1 MQLLNPA
8 ALGFA
13 FIIPLI
19 IALYLL
25 KPRYQEITVSST
37 YLWEQVLKDMEASTP
52 WQRLRKNLLLIL
64 QLLAALLLLTALC
77 RPWLAGGNNAG
88 RDLLVVVD
96 CSASMLAN
104 DVQPSR
110 FAEAQRQVSI
120 MIDGM
125 AARDQMTLIAM
136 EEQPKIL
143 LAASHDQLQLR
154 QALNEAQTGN
164 GQAALEPVLALLA
177 SLSENSSNGVAII
190 FTDGRTL
197 PLNNELNLNCPLEMR
212 QIGKSSDNLAIS
224 NLATRRDAG
233 KVYTLARVQNYGDQ
247 DVQSDIEIWTDGKLF
262 DARLLSI
269 KAHESREVLWDQLPP
284 GTKTIEAR
292 LSRSDNLPID
302 NQAFAVVD
310 NVTEQRVL
318 LVSSGNVFLEKA
330 LQTMT
335 GLKIFKTPGK
345 SYGPEMDDYDLYIFD
360 SYLPTQLPE
369 AGSIIINPPAGN
381 PFVRVEG
388 ELKNIAQIVPD
399 PNNELLQYVE
409 VNGWQ
414 IARSRKI
421 ETRGGGRSVLSYQ
434 GSPLLLLTENQYRTA
449 VFAFDLHESN
459 IPLQTGF
466 PILMHHLLGWL
477 LPPDTGFNYN
487 AENSALEIKARPDTQ
502 KIILQRPGQKA
513 KAYEASW
520 PKYITVEAPGMYSL
534 TQVVGKKSYV
544 SYFAKNLNSALE
556 SDIKPG
562 DLPVNGQLKTAQ
574 PSPTLI
580 KQKEIWY
587 YFIWA
592 VLLLLGL
599 EWEVYRRG
607 Y

>member
-19 IALYLL
+19 IVLYLL

-88 RDLLVVVD
+88 RDLFVVVD

-104 DVQPSR
+104 DVPPSR
-110 FAEAQRQVSI
+110 FAEAQRQVGKL
-120 MIDGM
+120 IDGM
-125 AARDQMTLIAM
+125 GARDQMTLIAM
-136 EEQPKIL
+136 EKQPKVL
-143 LAASHDQLQLR
+143 LAASHDQLRLR
-154 QALNEAQTGN
+154 QALNNAQVGS

-197 PLNNELNLNCPLEMR
+197 PLNNEVSLNCPLEMR
-212 QIGKSSDNLAIS
+212 QLGKSSDNLAIS

-233 KVYTLARVQNYGDQ
+233 KIYTLARVQNYGNQ
-247 DVQSDIEIWTDGKLF
+247 DVQTDIEILTDGKLL

-292 LSRSDNLPID
+292 LSRPDNLTTD

-310 NVTEQRVL
+310 RVAEQRVL

-330 LQTMT
+330 LQTKT

-360 SYLPTQLPE
+360 SFLPDRLPE
-369 AGSIIINPPAGN
+369 ASSIIINPPAGN
-381 PFVRVEG
+381 SFIKVKG
-388 ELKNIAQIVPD
+388 ELKNITKIVPD
-399 PNNELLQYVE
+399 RNNDLLQYVE

-414 IARSRKI
+414 VARSRKI
-421 ETRGGGRSVLSYQ
+421 ETQAGGRSLLSYQ
-434 GSPLLLLTENQYRTA
+434 DSPLLLLSENQHRTA

-466 PILMHHLLGWL
+466 PILMHNLLGWL
-477 LPPDTGFNYN
+477 LPPDTGFTYDT
-487 AENSALEIKARPDTQ
+487 ETSALEIKTRPDTE

-513 KAYEASW
+513 EDYEAPW
-520 PKYITVEAPGMYSL
+520 PKYITAEMPGMYSL
-534 TQVVGKKSYV
+534 TQVAGKKSYV
-544 SYFAKNLNSALE
+544 SYFAKNLNSTLE

-562 DLPVNGQLKTAQ
+562 NLPVNGQLVTAR
-574 PSPTLI
+574 PSPSLI

-587 YFIWA
+587 YFIWG

>member
-77 RPWLAGGNNAG
+77 RPWLAGGNSAG

-104 DVQPSR
+104 DVQPTR
-110 FAEAQRQVSI
+110 FAEAQRQVGKL
-120 MIDGM
+120 IDGM
-125 AARDQMTLIAM
+125 AAKDQMTLIAM
-136 EEQPKIL
+136 EDQPKIL
-143 LAASHDQLQLR
+143 LAASHDQLRLG
-154 QALNEAQTGN
+154 QALNEARPGS

-177 SLSENSSNGVAII
+177 SLSENRSNAVAII

-197 PLNNELNLNCPLEMR
+197 PLNNEISLNCPLEMR
-212 QIGKSSDNLAIS
+212 QLGKSSDNLAIS
-224 NLATRRDAG
+224 NLATRRESG
-233 KVYTLARVQNYGDQ
+233 KIYTLARVQNYGDE
-247 DVQSDIEIWTDGKLF
+247 DIQSDIEIWTDGKLF
-262 DARLLSI
+262 DARLLNI
-269 KAHESREVLWDQLPP
+269 KAHDSREVFWDQLPP
-284 GTKTIEAR
+284 GTRTIEAR
-292 LSRSDNLPID
+292 LGRSDNLPAD

-310 NVTEQRVL
+310 NITGQRVL

-330 LQTMT
+330 LQTKT
-335 GLKIFKTPGK
+335 GLKIFKTPER

-360 SYLPTQLPE
+360 SFLPDRLPQ
-369 AGSIIINPPAGN
+369 AGCIIINPPAGN
-381 PFVRVEG
+381 PLISVEG
-388 ELKNIAQIVPD
+388 ELKNIAQVVAD
-399 PNNELLQYVE
+399 RNNDLLQYVE

-414 IARSRKI
+414 IARSSKI
-421 ETRGGGRSVLSYQ
+421 EAPTGGRSLLSYQ
-434 GSPLLLLTENQYRTA
+434 GFPLLLLNEDQYRTA

-477 LPPDTGFNYN
+477 LPPDTGFTYD
-487 AENSALEIKARPDTQ
+487 AETSALEIIARPDTQ
-502 KIILQRPGQKA
+502 KIILQRPGQPAEEYKA
-513 KAYEASW
+513 PW
-520 PKYITVEAPGMYSL
+520 PKYVPAATLGLYSL
-534 TQVVGKKSYV
+534 TQVAGNKNYV
-544 SYFAKNLNSALE
+544 SYFAQNLNSSLE
-556 SDIKPG
+556 SNIKPI
-562 DLPVNGQLKTAQ
+562 DLPVNGHLKTAR
-574 PSPTLI
+574 PSTNQI
-580 KQKEIWY
+580 KQREIWY
-587 YFIWA
+587 FFIWG